1 MDLALQQFELTE
13 LLGRMQSDGKI
24 WSEFL
29 RVPSMS
35 MGIYQLAAGATDAQ
49 QPHTEDE
56 AYYIVSGRGKFRCG
70 GEDRAVQAGSILFVE
85 RNIEHRFVDVTEDL
99 TVLVFFSPAEHSLKT
114 RRE

>member
-1 MDLALQQFELTE
+1 MAMSMQPFEISAVLAQM
-13 LLGRMQSDGKI
+13 RSDGKI

-35 MGIYQLAAGATDAQ
+35 MGIYRLAVGATDAQ

-70 GEDRAVQAGSILFVE
+70 GEDRAVQAGTILFVE
-85 RNIEHRFVDVTEDL
+85 RNVEHRFVEVVEDL
-99 TVLVFFSPAEHSLKT
+99 TIVVFFSPAEHSLKG
-114 RRE
+114 EQ